1 MQRIE
6 LAKLLADQAAGN
18 QAARGRQAG
27 GRQPAQLH
35 PVRFLQD
42 NHRRARNLPRRSSY

>member
-35 PVRFLQD
+35 PVRFQD